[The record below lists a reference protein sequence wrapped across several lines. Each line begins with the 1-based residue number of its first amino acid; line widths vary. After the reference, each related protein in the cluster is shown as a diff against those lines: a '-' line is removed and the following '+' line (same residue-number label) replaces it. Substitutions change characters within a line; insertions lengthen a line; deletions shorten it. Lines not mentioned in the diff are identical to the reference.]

1 MVFRYNKKYPGLCGP
16 PEPRRFC
23 MPRIDYH
30 VHTAFSPDCDTPMA
44 AQVARA
50 AELGLDE
57 LCFTDHLELGL
68 KQWIGHETDFEAC
81 RRACEELR
89 RSPGAPVLRFGAEAG
104 ISCTPEEFERL
115 TAILRGSRFDFV
127 IASAHVVGDTNP
139 MEPDFFEGRSFPE
152 ACRAYLAA
160 LLEGLRKLDPALYSC
175 VGHVDFPVKGRLRQ
189 GEPQAALLW
198 EYAPDELDEIFRLA
212 IGEGKCVEINT
223 SPFPLLGGRRPE
235 LGWLR
240 RYAELGGEYVTIGS
254 DSHRTELLSCGFEL
268 AVELAREAGIRYIA
282 VYEDMRPSM
291 LPIESF

>member
-1 MVFRYNKKYPGLCGP
+1 
-16 PEPRRFC
+16 

-152 ACRAYLAA
+152 ACRAYLAVQR
-160 LLEGLRKLDPALYSC
+160 GLRRRAEQHRNAEVFYEP
-175 VGHVDFPVKGRLRQ
+175 FER
-189 GEPQAALLW
+189 GENGAQM
-198 EYAPDELDEIFRLA
+198 
-212 IGEGKCVEINT
+212 
-223 SPFPLLGGRRPE
+223 
-235 LGWLR
+235 LR
-240 RYAELGGEYVTIGS
+240 RYLLRFVENYHAVRYV
-254 DSHRTELLSCGFEL
+254 
-268 AVELAREAGIRYIA
+268 V
-282 VYEDMRPSM
+282 
-291 LPIESF
+291 